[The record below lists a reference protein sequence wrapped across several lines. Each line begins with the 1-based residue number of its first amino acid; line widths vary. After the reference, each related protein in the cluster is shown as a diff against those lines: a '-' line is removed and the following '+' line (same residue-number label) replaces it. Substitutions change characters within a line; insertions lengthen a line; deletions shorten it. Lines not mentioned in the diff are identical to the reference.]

1 MSWFKTP
8 EQLTTEQEL
17 ATKRQRIRE
26 LQTKLD
32 NTDHKT
38 FSDYT
43 PKEGEDLQVVIAKRC
58 EWRNEIRELLSTIPN
73 TPSEA

>member
-8 EQLTTEQEL
+8 EQIATEQEI

-32 NTDHKT
+32 NTDYKT
-38 FSDYT
+38 FSDYE
-43 PKEGEDLQVVIAKRC
+43 PKEGEDLQAVIANRC
-58 EWRNEIRELLSTIPN
+58 EWRNEIRELLSTIPS